1 MTNIKK
7 QKVLKITAIL
17 LAVLTILTA
26 GIIGICYSV
35 KNATPTVPTAEL
47 QGEPDFEYSEPKVY
61 DMPKAMAFTA
71 KTLAAA
77 QANGQTVDVK
87 IQASVTP
94 WDAANQQ
101 VDYSIAWGA
110 APTHGK
116 EAVTDYVIVTQDSD
130 GSLTATISCKKAFG
144 GDKIIVTVTTRDGGF
159 TANCTV
165 SFVGVASTISITNSS
180 LNPISDTNRGN
191 YYQLGTNKTYNF
203 TVNLGNVFNTIGSK
217 NLTVTLG
224 GVGELYFG
232 DEFCDASSGMSSFS
246 NMAKRK
252 MSDMVSKFITSA
264 TISGTTLTVKTGTVV
279 VENYYDEM
287 VTDTEYYTGTTYK
300 LKGLVASS
308 INISTTV
315 NDAISYHNYKL
326 ELLNADGVFFK
337 YKVSDFVVKDDAVR
351 YYAITSIYRK
361 WDKTID
367 PATGNDNTVTEVNYN
382 FFSLCG
388 HCKILFFMLY
398 YISTVEYNATAQ
410 KEILS

>member
-1 MTNIKK
+1 MTNTKK

-17 LAVLTILTA
+17 LAVITIVTA
-26 GIIGICYSV
+26 CVIGICYSV
-35 KNATPTVPTAEL
+35 NVKRQDNLPQAEIT
-47 QGEPDFEYSEPKVY
+47 EPEFEYSEPKVY
-61 DMPKAMAFTA
+61 NMPKAMTFTA

-116 EAVTDYVIVTQDSD
+116 EAVTDYVTVTQDSD

-165 SFVGVASTISITNSS
+165 SFVGVASTISITNST

-203 TVNLGNVFNTIGSK
+203 TVNLGNIFNTIGSK

-232 DEFCDASSGMSSFS
+232 DEFVDGSSGMGSFS

-252 MSDMVSKFITSA
+252 MSDIVNKFIASA

-287 VTDTEYYTGTTYK
+287 VNDTEYFTGTTYK
-300 LKGLVASS
+300 GRYVFEDEYGLTGGKDFETNSKA
-308 INISTTV
+308 NIAALPSCYFTITVKDTVSGLSETVKVWLVTSVKSVSLNKSTV
-315 NDAISYHNYKL
+315 NI
-326 ELLNADGVFFK
+326 
-337 YKVSDFVVKDDAVR
+337 
-351 YYAITSIYRK
+351 
-361 WDKTID
+361 
-367 PATGNDNTVTEVNYN
+367 
-382 FFSLCG
+382 
-388 HCKILFFMLY
+388 
-398 YISTVEYNATAQ
+398 
-410 KEILS
+410 

>member
-1 MTNIKK
+1 MTNTKK

-35 KNATPTVPTAEL
+35 NVKKQDNLPQAEVT
-47 QGEPDFEYSEPKVY
+47 EPKFEYSENKVY
-61 DMPKAMAFTA
+61 NMPKAMAFTA

-116 EAVTDYVIVTQDSD
+116 ETVTDYVTVTQDSD

-232 DEFCDASSGMSSFS
+232 DEFVDGSSGMGSFS

-252 MSDMVSKFITSA
+252 MSNIVNKFITSA

-287 VTDTEYYTGTTYK
+287 VNDTEYFTGTTYK
-300 LKGLVASS
+300 GRYVFEDEYDLTGGKDFKTNSEANIAALPSCYFTITVKDTVSGLSETVKVWLVTSVKS
-308 INISTTV
+308 VSLNKSTV
-315 NDAISYHNYKL
+315 NI
-326 ELLNADGVFFK
+326 
-337 YKVSDFVVKDDAVR
+337 
-351 YYAITSIYRK
+351 
-361 WDKTID
+361 
-367 PATGNDNTVTEVNYN
+367 
-382 FFSLCG
+382 
-388 HCKILFFMLY
+388 
-398 YISTVEYNATAQ
+398 
-410 KEILS
+410 

>member
-1 MTNIKK
+1 MTNTKK

-17 LAVLTILTA
+17 LAVFTILTA

-35 KNATPTVPTAEL
+35 KNNAPTDSTAEL
-47 QGEPDFEYSEPKVY
+47 QGEPGFEYSEPKVY
-61 DMPKAMAFTA
+61 NMPKAMAFTA

-116 EAVTDYVIVTQDSD
+116 EAVTDYVTVTQDSD

-203 TVNLGNVFNTIGSK
+203 TVNLGNIFNTIGSK

-232 DEFCDASSGMSSFS
+232 DEFVDGSSGMGSFS
-246 NMAKRK
+246 NMEKRK
-252 MSDMVSKFITSA
+252 MSDMVNKFITSA
-264 TISGTTLTVKTGTVV
+264 TISGTTYKGRYVFEDEYGLTGGKDFETNSKANIAALPSCYFTITVKDTVSGLSETV
-279 VENYYDEM
+279 KVWL
-287 VTDTEYYTGTTYK
+287 VTSVK
-300 LKGLVASS
+300 SVSLNKS
-308 INISTTV
+308 TV
-315 NDAISYHNYKL
+315 NI
-326 ELLNADGVFFK
+326 
-337 YKVSDFVVKDDAVR
+337 
-351 YYAITSIYRK
+351 
-361 WDKTID
+361 
-367 PATGNDNTVTEVNYN
+367 
-382 FFSLCG
+382 
-388 HCKILFFMLY
+388 
-398 YISTVEYNATAQ
+398 
-410 KEILS
+410 

>member
-1 MTNIKK
+1 MTNTKK

-26 GIIGICYSV
+26 GIIGICYSL
-35 KNATPTVPTAEL
+35 KNAMPTVPTAEL
-47 QGEPDFEYSEPKVY
+47 PDEPDFEYSEPKVY
-61 DMPKAMAFTA
+61 DMPETMAFTA

-110 APTHGK
+110 APTHVK
-116 EAVTDYVIVTQDSD
+116 EAVTDYVTVTQDSD

-180 LNPISDTNRGN
+180 LNPISDTSRGN

-232 DEFCDASSGMSSFS
+232 DEFCDSSSGMSSFS

-252 MSDMVSKFITSA
+252 MSDMVNKFITSA

-287 VTDTEYYTGTTYK
+287 VTDTEYFTGTTYK
-300 LKGLVASS
+300 GRYVLEDEYDLIGGKDFDTNSKANIAALPSCYFTITVKDTVSGLSETVKVWLVTSVKS
-308 INISTTV
+308 VSLNKSTV
-315 NDAISYHNYKL
+315 NI
-326 ELLNADGVFFK
+326 
-337 YKVSDFVVKDDAVR
+337 
-351 YYAITSIYRK
+351 
-361 WDKTID
+361 
-367 PATGNDNTVTEVNYN
+367 
-382 FFSLCG
+382 
-388 HCKILFFMLY
+388 
-398 YISTVEYNATAQ
+398 
-410 KEILS
+410 

>member
-1 MTNIKK
+1 MTNTKK

-17 LAVLTILTA
+17 LAVITIVTA
-26 GIIGICYSV
+26 CVIGFCYSV
-35 KNATPTVPTAEL
+35 NVKKQDNLPQAEIT
-47 QGEPDFEYSEPKVY
+47 EPDFKYSEPKVY
-61 DMPKAMAFTA
+61 NMPKAMAFTA

-116 EAVTDYVIVTQDSD
+116 EAVTDYVTVMQDSD

-191 YYQLGTNKTYNF
+191 YYQLGTNKAYNF

-232 DEFCDASSGMSSFS
+232 DEFVDGSSGMGSFS

-252 MSDMVSKFITSA
+252 MSDIVSKFITSA

-287 VTDTEYYTGTTYK
+287 VNDTEYFTGTTYK
-300 LKGLVASS
+300 GRYVFEDEYGLTGGKDFETNSKA
-308 INISTTV
+308 NIAALPSCYFTITVKDTVSGLSETVKVWLVTSVKSVSLNKSTV
-315 NDAISYHNYKL
+315 NI
-326 ELLNADGVFFK
+326 
-337 YKVSDFVVKDDAVR
+337 
-351 YYAITSIYRK
+351 
-361 WDKTID
+361 
-367 PATGNDNTVTEVNYN
+367 
-382 FFSLCG
+382 
-388 HCKILFFMLY
+388 
-398 YISTVEYNATAQ
+398 
-410 KEILS
+410 

>member
-1 MTNIKK
+1 MTNTKK

-17 LAVLTILTA
+17 LAVITIVTA
-26 GIIGICYSV
+26 CVIGICYSV
-35 KNATPTVPTAEL
+35 NVKKQDNLPQAEIT
-47 QGEPDFEYSEPKVY
+47 EPDFEYSEPKVY
-61 DMPKAMAFTA
+61 NMPKAMAFTA

-116 EAVTDYVIVTQDSD
+116 EAVTDYVTVTQDSD

-203 TVNLGNVFNTIGSK
+203 TVNLGNIFNTIGSK

-232 DEFCDASSGMSSFS
+232 DEFVDGSSGMGSFS

-252 MSDMVSKFITSA
+252 MSDIVSKFITSA

-287 VTDTEYYTGTTYK
+287 VNDTEYFTGTTYK
-300 LKGLVASS
+300 GR
-308 INISTTV
+308 
-315 NDAISYHNYKL
+315 Y
-326 ELLNADGVFFK
+326 VFE
-337 YKVSDFVVKDDAVR
+337 D
-351 YYAITSIYRK
+351 
-361 WDKTID
+361 
-367 PATGNDNTVTEVNYN
+367 
-382 FFSLCG
+382 
-388 HCKILFFMLY
+388 
-398 YISTVEYNATAQ
+398 
-410 KEILS
+410 

>member
-1 MTNIKK
+1 MTNEKK
-7 QKVLKITAIL
+7 QKLLKITAIL
-17 LAVLTILTA
+17 LAVITIVTA
-26 GIIGICYSV
+26 CVIGICYSV
-35 KNATPTVPTAEL
+35 NVKKQDNLPQAEIT
-47 QGEPDFEYSEPKVY
+47 EPEFKYSEPKVY
-61 DMPKAMAFTA
+61 NMPKAMAFTA

-116 EAVTDYVIVTQDSD
+116 EAVTDYVTVTQDSD

-203 TVNLGNVFNTIGSK
+203 TVNLGNIFNTIGSK

-232 DEFCDASSGMSSFS
+232 DEFVDGSSGMGSFS

-252 MSDMVSKFITSA
+252 MSDIVNKFITSA

-287 VTDTEYYTGTTYK
+287 VNDTEYFTGTTYK
-300 LKGLVASS
+300 GRYVFEDEYGLTGGKDFETNSKA
-308 INISTTV
+308 NIAALPSCYFMITVKDTVSGLSETVKVWLVTSVKSVSLNKSTV
-315 NDAISYHNYKL
+315 NI
-326 ELLNADGVFFK
+326 
-337 YKVSDFVVKDDAVR
+337 
-351 YYAITSIYRK
+351 
-361 WDKTID
+361 
-367 PATGNDNTVTEVNYN
+367 
-382 FFSLCG
+382 
-388 HCKILFFMLY
+388 
-398 YISTVEYNATAQ
+398 
-410 KEILS
+410 

>member
-1 MTNIKK
+1 MTNTKK

-17 LAVLTILTA
+17 LAVITIVIA
-26 GIIGICYSV
+26 CVIGICYSV
-35 KNATPTVPTAEL
+35 NVKKQDNLPQAEVT
-47 QGEPDFEYSEPKVY
+47 EPEFEYSENKVY
-61 DMPKAMAFTA
+61 NMPKAMAFTA

-101 VDYSIAWGA
+101 VDYSITWGA

-116 EAVTDYVIVTQDSD
+116 EAVTDYVTVTQDSD

-232 DEFCDASSGMSSFS
+232 DEFVDGSSGMGSFS

-287 VTDTEYYTGTTYK
+287 VNDTEYFTGTTYK
-300 LKGLVASS
+300 GRYVFEDEYGLTGGKDFETNSKA
-308 INISTTV
+308 NIAALPSCYFTITVKDTVSGLSETVKVWLVTSVKSVSLNKSTV
-315 NDAISYHNYKL
+315 NI
-326 ELLNADGVFFK
+326 
-337 YKVSDFVVKDDAVR
+337 
-351 YYAITSIYRK
+351 
-361 WDKTID
+361 
-367 PATGNDNTVTEVNYN
+367 
-382 FFSLCG
+382 
-388 HCKILFFMLY
+388 
-398 YISTVEYNATAQ
+398 
-410 KEILS
+410 

>member
-61 DMPKAMAFTA
+61 DMPKAMTFTA

-116 EAVTDYVIVTQDSD
+116 EAVTDYVTVTQDSD

-165 SFVGVASTISITNSS
+165 SFVGVANTISITNSS
-180 LNPISDTNRGN
+180 LNPISDTSRGS

-232 DEFCDASSGMSSFS
+232 DEFCDSSSGMSSFS

-264 TISGTTLTVKTGTVV
+264 TISGTTLTVKTGTMV
-279 VENYYDEM
+279 VENYYDEL
-287 VTDTEYYTGTTYK
+287 VVDTEYYTGSTYK
-300 LKGLVASS
+300 GRYVLEDEYDLIGGKDFDTNSKANIAALPSCYFTITVKDTVSGLSETVKVWLVTSVKS
-308 INISTTV
+308 VSLNKSTV
-315 NDAISYHNYKL
+315 NI
-326 ELLNADGVFFK
+326 
-337 YKVSDFVVKDDAVR
+337 
-351 YYAITSIYRK
+351 
-361 WDKTID
+361 
-367 PATGNDNTVTEVNYN
+367 
-382 FFSLCG
+382 
-388 HCKILFFMLY
+388 
-398 YISTVEYNATAQ
+398 
-410 KEILS
+410 

>member
-1 MTNIKK
+1 MTNTKK

-17 LAVLTILTA
+17 LAVITIVTA
-26 GIIGICYSV
+26 CVIGICYSV
-35 KNATPTVPTAEL
+35 NVKKQDNLPQAEIT
-47 QGEPDFEYSEPKVY
+47 EPDFEYSEPKIY
-61 DMPKAMAFTA
+61 NMPKAMAFTA

-116 EAVTDYVIVTQDSD
+116 EAVTDYVTVTQDSD

-203 TVNLGNVFNTIGSK
+203 TVNLGNIFNTIGSK

-232 DEFCDASSGMSSFS
+232 DEFVDGSSGMGSFS

-252 MSDMVSKFITSA
+252 MSDIVNKFITSA

-287 VTDTEYYTGTTYK
+287 VNDTEYFTGTTYK
-300 LKGLVASS
+300 GRYVFEDEYGLTGGKDFETNSKA
-308 INISTTV
+308 NIRIRNTTCRFCPST
-315 NDAISYHNYKL
+315 
-326 ELLNADGVFFK
+326 
-337 YKVSDFVVKDDAVR
+337 
-351 YYAITSIYRK
+351 
-361 WDKTID
+361 
-367 PATGNDNTVTEVNYN
+367 
-382 FFSLCG
+382 G
-388 HCKILFFMLY
+388 HR
-398 YISTVEYNATAQ
+398 
-410 KEILS
+410 

>member
-1 MTNIKK
+1 MTNTKK
-7 QKVLKITAIL
+7 QKILKITAIL
-17 LAVLTILTA
+17 LAVITIVTA
-26 GIIGICYSV
+26 CVIGICYSV
-35 KNATPTVPTAEL
+35 NVKRQDNLPQAEIT
-47 QGEPDFEYSEPKVY
+47 EPEFEYSEPKVY
-61 DMPKAMAFTA
+61 NMPKAMAFTA

-77 QANGQTVDVK
+77 QSNGQTIDVK

-116 EAVTDYVIVTQDSD
+116 EAVTDYVTVTQDSD

-232 DEFCDASSGMSSFS
+232 DEFCDSSSGMSSFS

-252 MSDMVSKFITSA
+252 MSDMVNKFITSA

-287 VTDTEYYTGTTYK
+287 VNDTEYYTGTTYK
-300 LKGLVASS
+300 GRYVLEDEYDLIGGKDFDANSKANIAALPSCYFTIIVKDTVSGLSETVKVWLVTSVKS
-308 INISTTV
+308 VSLNKSTV
-315 NDAISYHNYKL
+315 NI
-326 ELLNADGVFFK
+326 
-337 YKVSDFVVKDDAVR
+337 
-351 YYAITSIYRK
+351 
-361 WDKTID
+361 
-367 PATGNDNTVTEVNYN
+367 
-382 FFSLCG
+382 
-388 HCKILFFMLY
+388 
-398 YISTVEYNATAQ
+398 
-410 KEILS
+410 

>member
-1 MTNIKK
+1 MTNTKK
-7 QKVLKITAIL
+7 QKVLKVTAIL
-17 LAVLTILTA
+17 LAVITIVA
-26 GIIGICYSV
+26 ACVIGICYSV
-35 KNATPTVPTAEL
+35 NVKKQDNLPQAKIT
-47 QGEPDFEYSEPKVY
+47 EPDFEYSEPKVY
-61 DMPKAMAFTA
+61 NMPKAMAFTA

-77 QANGQTVDVK
+77 QANGQTVDVR

-116 EAVTDYVIVTQDSD
+116 EAVTDYVTVTQDSD

-203 TVNLGNVFNTIGSK
+203 TVNLGNIFNTIGSK

-232 DEFCDASSGMSSFS
+232 DEFVDGSSGMGSFS

-252 MSDMVSKFITSA
+252 MSDIVNKFITSA

-287 VTDTEYYTGTTYK
+287 VNDTEYFTGTTYK
-300 LKGLVASS
+300 GRYVFEDEYGLTGGKDFETNSKA
-308 INISTTV
+308 NIAALPSCYFTITVKDTVSGLSETVKVWLVTSVKSVSLNKSTV
-315 NDAISYHNYKL
+315 NI
-326 ELLNADGVFFK
+326 
-337 YKVSDFVVKDDAVR
+337 
-351 YYAITSIYRK
+351 
-361 WDKTID
+361 
-367 PATGNDNTVTEVNYN
+367 
-382 FFSLCG
+382 
-388 HCKILFFMLY
+388 
-398 YISTVEYNATAQ
+398 
-410 KEILS
+410 

>member
-1 MTNIKK
+1 MTNTKR

-17 LAVLTILTA
+17 LAVLTILTV

-47 QGEPDFEYSEPKVY
+47 PDEPDFKYSEPKVY
-61 DMPKAMAFTA
+61 NMPKAMAFTA

-116 EAVTDYVIVTQDSD
+116 EAVTDYVTVTQDSD

-180 LNPISDTNRGN
+180 LNPISDTNRGS

-232 DEFCDASSGMSSFS
+232 DEFCDSSSGMSSLS
-246 NMAKRK
+246 NIAKRK
-252 MSDMVSKFITSA
+252 MSDMVNKFITSA

-287 VTDTEYYTGTTYK
+287 ATDTEYYTGTTYK
-300 LKGLVASS
+300 GRYVLEDEYDLIGGKDFDANSKANIAALPSCYFTITVKDTVSGLSETVKVWLVTSVKS
-308 INISTTV
+308 VSLNKSTV
-315 NDAISYHNYKL
+315 NI
-326 ELLNADGVFFK
+326 
-337 YKVSDFVVKDDAVR
+337 
-351 YYAITSIYRK
+351 
-361 WDKTID
+361 
-367 PATGNDNTVTEVNYN
+367 
-382 FFSLCG
+382 
-388 HCKILFFMLY
+388 
-398 YISTVEYNATAQ
+398 
-410 KEILS
+410 

>member
-1 MTNIKK
+1 MTNEKK

-17 LAVLTILTA
+17 LAVITIVTA
-26 GIIGICYSV
+26 CVIGICYSV
-35 KNATPTVPTAEL
+35 NVKKQDNLPQAEIT
-47 QGEPDFEYSEPKVY
+47 EPDFEYSEPKVY
-61 DMPKAMAFTA
+61 NMPKAMAFTA

-116 EAVTDYVIVTQDSD
+116 EAVTDYVTVMQDSD

-144 GDKIIVTVTTRDGGF
+144 GDKIIVTVTTRDSGF

-232 DEFCDASSGMSSFS
+232 DEFVDGSSGMGSFS

-252 MSDMVSKFITSA
+252 MSDIVNKFITSA

-287 VTDTEYYTGTTYK
+287 VNDTEYFTGTTYK
-300 LKGLVASS
+300 GRYVFEDEYGLTGGKDFETNSKA
-308 INISTTV
+308 NIAALPSCYFTITVKDTVSGLYETVKVWLVTSVKSVSLNKSTV
-315 NDAISYHNYKL
+315 NI
-326 ELLNADGVFFK
+326 
-337 YKVSDFVVKDDAVR
+337 
-351 YYAITSIYRK
+351 
-361 WDKTID
+361 
-367 PATGNDNTVTEVNYN
+367 
-382 FFSLCG
+382 
-388 HCKILFFMLY
+388 
-398 YISTVEYNATAQ
+398 
-410 KEILS
+410 

>member
-1 MTNIKK
+1 MTNEKK
-7 QKVLKITAIL
+7 QKTLKITAIL
-17 LAVLTILTA
+17 LAVITIVTA
-26 GIIGICYSV
+26 CVIGICYSV
-35 KNATPTVPTAEL
+35 NVKNQDNLPQAEVT
-47 QGEPDFEYSEPKVY
+47 EPDFEYSEPKVY
-61 DMPKAMAFTA
+61 NMPKVMAFTA

-116 EAVTDYVIVTQDSD
+116 EAVTDYVTVTQDSD

-232 DEFCDASSGMSSFS
+232 DEFVDGSSGMGSFS

-252 MSDMVSKFITSA
+252 MSDIVNKFITSA

-287 VTDTEYYTGTTYK
+287 VNDTEYFTGTTYK
-300 LKGLVASS
+300 GRYVFEDEYGLTGGKDFDTNSKA
-308 INISTTV
+308 NIAALPSCYFTITVKDTVSGLSETVKVWLVTSVKSVSLNKSTV
-315 NDAISYHNYKL
+315 NI
-326 ELLNADGVFFK
+326 
-337 YKVSDFVVKDDAVR
+337 
-351 YYAITSIYRK
+351 
-361 WDKTID
+361 
-367 PATGNDNTVTEVNYN
+367 
-382 FFSLCG
+382 
-388 HCKILFFMLY
+388 
-398 YISTVEYNATAQ
+398 
-410 KEILS
+410 

>member
-1 MTNIKK
+1 MTNEKK

-35 KNATPTVPTAEL
+35 KNDVPTVSTAEL

-61 DMPKAMAFTA
+61 NMPKAMAFTA

-116 EAVTDYVIVTQDSD
+116 EAVTDYVTVTQDSD

-180 LNPISDTNRGN
+180 LNPISDTNRGS

-203 TVNLGNVFNTIGSK
+203 TANLGNIFNTIGSK

-232 DEFCDASSGMSSFS
+232 DEFVDGSSGMGSFS

-252 MSDMVSKFITSA
+252 MSDIVSKFITSA

-287 VTDTEYYTGTTYK
+287 VNDTEYFTGTTYK
-300 LKGLVASS
+300 GRYVFEDEYGLTGGKDFETNSKA
-308 INISTTV
+308 NIAALPSCYFTITVKDTVSGLSETVKVWLVTSVKSVSLNKSTV
-315 NDAISYHNYKL
+315 NI
-326 ELLNADGVFFK
+326 
-337 YKVSDFVVKDDAVR
+337 
-351 YYAITSIYRK
+351 
-361 WDKTID
+361 
-367 PATGNDNTVTEVNYN
+367 
-382 FFSLCG
+382 
-388 HCKILFFMLY
+388 
-398 YISTVEYNATAQ
+398 
-410 KEILS
+410 